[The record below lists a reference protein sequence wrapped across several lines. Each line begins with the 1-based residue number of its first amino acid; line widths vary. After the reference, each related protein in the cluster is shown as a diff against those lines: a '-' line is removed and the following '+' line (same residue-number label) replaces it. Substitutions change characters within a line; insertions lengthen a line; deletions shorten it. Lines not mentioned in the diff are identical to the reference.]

1 MNTNY
6 IGNQTSLAQKNFPFP
21 LPFVSLNLIKSIALV
36 KAAAA
41 KANEIIGTLDT
52 KRTQAI
58 STAAE
63 EILAGKHDQ
72 SFTLPFLQG
81 GAGTSINMNVNEVI
95 ALRATEI
102 LQDKGDILIVHP
114 LDHVNMH
121 QSTNDVNPSALRI
134 ASLYLLQ
141 QLAEALSKMID
152 SFEAKRKEYKQV
164 PKLGRTHMQD
174 AVPITFGDEFGAYAA
189 ILKRHFSH
197 IEQSKKYLFELN
209 LGGTAVGNTI
219 NVPKGYIEH
228 VYKIL
233 ASKTSLPLTPAKN
246 MMSLTSSCAD
256 FCIVSSAIHLLCVDL
271 SKIAM
276 DIRFLS
282 SGPQGGIGEITLKN
296 LQYGSS
302 IMPGKVNPILPESI
316 NQLSYFVTGKHV
328 TLCQAAENSHL
339 ELAVMFPLVA
349 DSLLSS
355 IQVTTAALEVFSESC
370 IKTIHVN
377 KKRSHEILEQTTAYA
392 TLFTPLLGYDVVS
405 KAVKESIKQHI
416 SFKEVLLTRNLINEK
431 TYTTIIRNYLENQT

>member
-164 PKLGRTHMQD
+164 PKLGRTHMLLS
-174 AVPITFGDEFGAYAA
+174 VLVF
-189 ILKRHFSH
+189 
-197 IEQSKKYLFELN
+197 
-209 LGGTAVGNTI
+209 
-219 NVPKGYIEH
+219 H
-228 VYKIL
+228 V
-233 ASKTSLPLTPAKN
+233 
-246 MMSLTSSCAD
+246 
-256 FCIVSSAIHLLCVDL
+256 IVS
-271 SKIAM
+271 
-276 DIRFLS
+276 
-282 SGPQGGIGEITLKN
+282 
-296 LQYGSS
+296 Y
-302 IMPGKVNPILPESI
+302 
-316 NQLSYFVTGKHV
+316 
-328 TLCQAAENSHL
+328 
-339 ELAVMFPLVA
+339 
-349 DSLLSS
+349 
-355 IQVTTAALEVFSESC
+355 
-370 IKTIHVN
+370 
-377 KKRSHEILEQTTAYA
+377 
-392 TLFTPLLGYDVVS
+392 
-405 KAVKESIKQHI
+405 
-416 SFKEVLLTRNLINEK
+416 
-431 TYTTIIRNYLENQT
+431 